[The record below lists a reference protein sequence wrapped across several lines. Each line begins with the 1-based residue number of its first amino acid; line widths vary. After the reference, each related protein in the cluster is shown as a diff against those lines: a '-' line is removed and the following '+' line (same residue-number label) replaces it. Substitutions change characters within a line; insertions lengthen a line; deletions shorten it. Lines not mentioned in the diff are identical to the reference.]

1 MLHSSFLTQPTVEPK
16 ISLLVVEDEALIA
29 ENLRLTLE
37 DLGYAVLATC
47 YTFAEAEQAF
57 EQYEPDLVLLD
68 INLGSLDPARSG
80 LTLGQRLSAAGR
92 PFIFL
97 TAYND
102 FDTIRQATRLRPSG
116 YLIKPVNPA
125 ALFAALQTALERTTT
140 ATPTTIMALLP
151 LPDPTAEPPDYFFI
165 KHGGQTVKLYW
176 REVASLEAG
185 KNYVT
190 LRLPDLRVNHA
201 IRDSLVSVL
210 DQLLP
215 AALRPQFLRV
225 NRATALNTEFITA
238 YDDEFVYCA
247 GERYENGQGA
257 QQQLQGLGL

>member
-1 MLHSSFLTQPTVEPK
+1 MEPK

-47 YTFAEAEQAF
+47 YTFAEAERAF

-68 INLGSLDPARSG
+68 INLGSLDLARSG

-102 FDTIRQATRLRPSG
+102 FDTIRQATRLQPSG

-140 ATPTTIMALLP
+140 ATPTTTTMALPPLP

-201 IRDSLVSVL
+201 IRGSLVSVL

-215 AALRPQFLRV
+215 AVLRPQFLRV
-225 NRATALNTEFITA
+225 NRATALNTGFITA

-247 GERYENGQGA
+247 GEQYENGQGA
-257 QQQLQGLGL
+257 QRQLQELGL